1 MTVIVALRD
10 PLTNPQDGLRFPEHS
25 SFRSKLS
32 ATIVRGARHMETYSR
47 RWFLGAGTTALVS
60 AAGLT
65 ACGSGGAG
73 GSDGTLTAFVYGDD
87 AAKVQ
92 AKAVSR
98 FNASAAARETKGS
111 LRLEKVPGAEYPA
124 KLRTAMGSPNA
135 PDVFFNWGGGSIK
148 AYREAGQILDL
159 TGTIAGDPVLK
170 NGFLPSV
177 LAAGALGGREY
188 GIPMRGMQP
197 VILFYNKTLFAE
209 HGLKPPA
216 TWDQLLDNNAK
227 LKKAGIT
234 PFALGGADIWPELM
248 WLEYLVDRIGG
259 PKVFDR
265 VKNGDPAGWGDP
277 AVLKAART
285 VRELVDDG
293 AFGKGF
299 SSVAYT
305 NGGAP
310 AALAKGK
317 AAMHLM
323 GSWEYSTQLGKFPDF
338 ARKHLGWCP
347 FPEFDGGAGD
357 IRNVVGNPTNYWSV
371 NTRTSNKDT
380 ALAFLRTCAS
390 ETYARELIAN
400 GDVPATANADK
411 LLDASPSPEFARFQY
426 RMVREAPAFT
436 LSWDQAVDP
445 DAATPM
451 LTEVNKLF
459 VGKSSPERFV
469 AALKALK

>member
-1 MTVIVALRD
+1 
-10 PLTNPQDGLRFPEHS
+10 
-25 SFRSKLS
+25 
-32 ATIVRGARHMETYSR
+32 METYSR

-65 ACGSGGAG
+65 ACGSGGSG

-197 VILFYNKTLFAE
+197 VVLFYNKTLFAE

-227 LKKAGIT
+227 LKKAGMT

-265 VKNGDPAGWGDP
+265 VKNGDTAGWGDP

-338 ARKHLGWCP
+338 ARRHLGWCP

-371 NTRTSNKDT
+371 NTRTRNKDT

-390 ETYARELIAN
+390 DTYARALIAN
-400 GDVPATANADK
+400 GDVPATADADK